1 MEVRKNEKRDACR
14 LSPGHKKVILPFST
28 ILILLTIVLSFVL
41 GVQLDI
47 EFKGGTL
54 ITYSYNGAVD
64 VEEAQNTIEEV
75 LGENVDLRESTD
87 MVSDQRNLVVS
98 LVRDG
103 GISSEDQ
110 AALTQA
116 LQDQYPDNGFEI
128 SSSSSVDPTIGKE
141 FFAKCMVAS
150 AFALLLMVIYI
161 AFRFR
166 KIGGWSA
173 GIFAVVA
180 LVHDVIMVYAVF
192 VVCQIPLN
200 NNFIAVVLTI
210 FGYSVND
217 TIVIYDRIRENER
230 LYGNKLPFEE
240 LVNKSIN
247 QSFSRSLN
255 TSISTITALVVVAA
269 VALIFNITSIWSF
282 AFPMIVG
289 MVSGCYSTLC
299 ITPTLWVT
307 WLTRKGGKQDH
318 SKVVYNKKK
327 A

>member
-1 MEVRKNEKRDACR
+1 MKREMHVDYI
-14 LSPGHKKVILPFST
+14 GHKKIYFAISS

-54 ITYSYNGAVD
+54 ITYSYVGSLDIQDA
-64 VEEAQNTIEEV
+64 EKTIENA
-75 LGENVDLRESTD
+75 LGEKVDIRESTD
-87 MVSDQRNLVVS
+87 MVSDKSNLVVS
-98 LVRDG
+98 LVREG
-103 GISSEDQ
+103 GISSDDQ

-116 LQDQYPDNGFEI
+116 LQDQYPDNAFEVA
-128 SSSSSVDPTIGKE
+128 SSSSVDPTIGKE

-173 GIFAVVA
+173 GVFAVVA
-180 LVHDVIMVYAVF
+180 LVHDVIMVYATF
-192 VVCQIPLN
+192 VICQIPLN
-200 NNFIAVVLTI
+200 NNFFAVVLTI
-210 FGYSVND
+210 FGYSIND
-217 TIVIYDRIRENER
+217 TIVIYDRIRENEK
-230 LYGNKLPFEE
+230 LYGSKVPFVE

-247 QSFSRSLN
+247 QSFARSIN
-255 TSISTITALVVVAA
+255 TSISTIMALFVVAA

-282 AFPMIVG
+282 AFPMIIG

-307 WLTRKGGKQDH
+307 WLTRRGGKQDR
-318 SKVVYNKKK
+318 SKAVYKKK
-327 A
+327 SA